1 MAGQVKVFITGII
14 VSGESKSKSYLL
26 NKYIIVYLVY
36 TSRQITTKQKH

>member
-1 MAGQVKVFITGII
+1 MAGQVKVFTGII